1 MTKILLG
8 INAIIAAAAKDE
20 VFTLCSIVVWIIV
33 GVAMLIYGNDKHKA

>member
-20 VFTLCSIVVWIIV
+20 VFTLCSIVVWIIA
-33 GVAMLIYGNDKHKA
+33 GAAMLIFGNGGHKV